1 MVVLERR
8 HVLGGAA
15 VTEEVFPGF
24 KFSVCSYVVSLLR
37 PEIIRELDL
46 PAHGME
52 LLPLDGTFTP
62 MPSGD
67 YLWRVNDHYK
77 TRREIARH
85 SRLDAEAYDEYGKA
99 MIEMGRFAKPILSM
113 TPPDPTSLDPR
124 GLLEL
129 LGIGKRFR
137 AMRSHDRVNQIQLL
151 TMSAVDFLDQWFE
164 TDVLKATMSA
174 SGIIGTFLGVRS
186 PGTAYVLL
194 HHYMG
199 EIDGAF
205 RSWGLSR
212 GGTGAVS
219 DAIAAAARG
228 FGAEIRTETAV
239 ARILTKNGKATGVAL
254 ANGDEVRA
262 DIVISSLDP
271 NNTFLQFMDAKELP
285 DEFVEGVRRYKY
297 RGSSGKVNLALD
309 GLPDFTCLPGAGPHL
324 RGAISISPSVD
335 YMEQAY
341 DDAKY
346 GQFSR
351 KPYVDIVIPSLTDP
365 SVAPPGK
372 HVLSCFV
379 QYAPYHLKDGSWDEQ
394 RDAFGDAVINAI
406 SEYAPNLKNLILHRQ
421 VLTPLDLEREWGLTE
436 GNIFQGELTLEQLFF
451 LRPVAGWAQY
461 ATPVDRL
468 FMCGSATHPGGG
480 IMGAPGRN
488 AALRVL
494 KDVMSQR
501 DVVVI
506 GAGVNG
512 LTCAAYLAKAGLK
525 PLILER
531 RASVGGGAITE
542 EIAPQFKAPTLAH
555 SAGPLASR
563 VIADLQL
570 EKHGLEFVKSA
581 ADLAVVG
588 GSQPLILWRDRQR
601 ATESLR
607 AVSARDAEAWPA
619 IPAAPER
626 NRRSDRDPLH
636 QHSAV
641 GGRHH
646 WTGRVDS
653 CPYPAG
659 VSWARP
665 AGRLSLV
672 AMGPDGGRRSGQ
684 RVLRNRDAPC
694 RDRGRRD
701 FWRQLWPLVGRQ
713 RHAVAAARSERSIG
727 RC

>member
-1 MVVLERR
+1 MPGRMKYDAIIVGGGHNGLTCAAYLARAGRKVLVLERR

-62 MPSGD
+62 MPNGD

-85 SRLDAEAYDEYGKA
+85 SKLDAEAYDEYGKA
-99 MIEMGRFAKPILSM
+99 MVEMGRFAKPILGM

-129 LGIGKRFR
+129 LGIGRRFR
-137 AMRSHDRVNQIQLL
+137 AMRDHDRVNQVQLL

-219 DAIAAAARG
+219 NAIAEAARR
-228 FGAEIRTETAV
+228 FGAEIRTNAPV
-239 ARILTKNGKATGVAL
+239 AALTTKNGRATGVAL
-254 ANGDEVRA
+254 ANGDELQA
-262 DIVISSLDP
+262 DVVISSVDP
-271 NNTFLQFMDAKELP
+271 HLTFLKLMDPSTLP
-285 DEFVEGVRRYKY
+285 TEFVEDVRRYKF

-309 GLPDFTCLPGAGPHL
+309 ALPNFTCLPGTGPHL
-324 RGAISISPSVD
+324 RGAMSISPSVD

-346 GQFSR
+346 GRFSR
-351 KPYVDIVIPSLTDP
+351 RPYIDIVIPSLTDP

-372 HVLSCFV
+372 HVMSCFV
-379 QYAPYHLKDGSWDEQ
+379 QYAPYHLKEGTWDEQ
-394 RDAFGDAVINAI
+394 REAFGDAVIDAI
-406 SEYAPNLKNLILHRQ
+406 AQFAPNIRNIVLHRQ
-421 VLTPLDLEREWGLTE
+421 VLTPLDIEREFGLTE

-451 LRPVAGWAQY
+451 LRPVPGWARY
-461 ATPVDRL
+461 ATPIDRL
-468 FMCGSATHPGGG
+468 YLCGSATHPGGG

-488 AALRVL
+488 AAMRIL
-494 KDVMSQR
+494 K
-501 DVVVI
+501 
-506 GAGVNG
+506 
-512 LTCAAYLAKAGLK
+512 
-525 PLILER
+525 E
-531 RASVGGGAITE
+531 
-542 EIAPQFKAPTLAH
+542 
-555 SAGPLASR
+555 
-563 VIADLQL
+563 
-570 EKHGLEFVKSA
+570 
-581 ADLAVVG
+581 
-588 GSQPLILWRDRQR
+588 
-601 ATESLR
+601 
-607 AVSARDAEAWPA
+607 
-619 IPAAPER
+619 
-626 NRRSDRDPLH
+626 
-636 QHSAV
+636 
-641 GGRHH
+641 
-646 WTGRVDS
+646 
-653 CPYPAG
+653 
-659 VSWARP
+659 
-665 AGRLSLV
+665 
-672 AMGPDGGRRSGQ
+672 
-684 RVLRNRDAPC
+684 
-694 RDRGRRD
+694 
-701 FWRQLWPLVGRQ
+701 VGR
-713 RHAVAAARSERSIG
+713 
-727 RC
+727 